1 VRRPPARRSRR
12 LTVAVLTGLAGCADG
27 SSSSSFR
34 VVAVAA
40 QPCNSPNRSLGFGVV
55 VADDVV
61 ATAAHTV
68 EEPQRNL
75 RVDGEPARVT
85 VLDPRTDL
93 ALLTVDLDA
102 EPARI
107 AVDSARDATV
117 AIPAGRTEV
126 EIVRTG
132 PLVVRDTTDRARYR
146 REVHTFT
153 PGVEDGTSG
162 APLVD
167 RDGRVLGIVVLDNP
181 RRGMAYAVTGKE
193 LSRLL
198 EASDEL
204 LSTDSGPTQGEDSCD
219 VRPSAT

>member
-1 VRRPPARRSRR
+1 
-12 LTVAVLTGLAGCADG
+12 
-27 SSSSSFR
+27 

-40 QPCNSPNRSLGFGVV
+40 QPCDSPNRSFGFGVV
-55 VADDVV
+55 VADGVV

-68 EEPQRNL
+68 EEPRRDL
-75 RVDGEPARVT
+75 RVDGEPARVA

-102 EPARI
+102 EPAPI
-107 AVDSARDATV
+107 AGDPPRDATL
-117 AIPAGRTEV
+117 AMPADRTEV

-146 REVHTFT
+146 REVHTFS
-153 PGVEDGTSG
+153 PGVADGTSG

-181 RRGMAYAVTGKE
+181 GRGIAYAVTGKE

-204 LSTDSGPTQGEDSCD
+204 LSTDSGPSQGEDSCD

>member
-1 VRRPPARRSRR
+1 
-12 LTVAVLTGLAGCADG
+12 
-27 SSSSSFR
+27 
-34 VVAVAA
+34 VAVAA
-40 QPCNSPNRSLGFGVV
+40 QPCDTPNRSLGFGVV
-55 VADDVV
+55 VADGVV

-68 EEPQRNL
+68 DEPHRAL
-75 RVDGEPARVT
+75 SVDGEPARVA

-93 ALLTVDLDA
+93 ALLTVDLDVD
-102 EPARI
+102 PARI
-107 AVDSARDATV
+107 AENSPPDATV
-117 AIPAGRTEV
+117 AMPNGRLEV

-167 RDGRVLGIVVLDNP
+167 RDGRVLGIIALDNP
-181 RRGMAYAVTGKE
+181 GRGVAYAVTGKE

-204 LSTDSGPTQGEDSCD
+204 LSTDSGPSHGEDSCD

>member
-1 VRRPPARRSRR
+1 MTRRTDPS
-12 LTVAVLTGLAGCADG
+12 
-27 SSSSSFR
+27 
-34 VVAVAA
+34 
-40 QPCNSPNRSLGFGVV
+40 GFGVV
-55 VADDVV
+55 VADGVV

-68 EEPQRNL
+68 DESQRDL
-75 RVDGEPARVT
+75 SVDGQPARIA

-107 AVDSARDATV
+107 AGDSPPDATV
-117 AIPAGRTEV
+117 VLPARRVEV
-126 EIVRTG
+126 EIVKTG

-181 RRGMAYAVTGKE
+181 TRGVAYAVTGKE

-204 LSTDSGPTQGEDSCD
+204 LSTDSGPSQGEDSCD

>member
-1 VRRPPARRSRR
+1 VRRPSARRSRR
-12 LTVAVLTGLAGCADG
+12 ITLTVLIGLAACAEDG
-27 SSSSSFR
+27 PPAQPN

-55 VADDVV
+55 VADGVV

-68 EEPQRNL
+68 EEPQRDV
-75 RVDGEPARVT
+75 RVDGQPARVA

-102 EPARI
+102 EPAPIATDSPQGALIAMPARRI
-107 AVDSARDATV
+107 
-117 AIPAGRTEV
+117 EV
-126 EIVRTG
+126 EILRTG

-167 RDGRVLGIVVLDNP
+167 RDGRVLGIVALDNP
-181 RRGMAYAVTGKE
+181 RRGVAYAVTGKE

-204 LSTDSGPTQGEDSCD
+204 LSPDSGPSQGEDSCD
-219 VRPSAT
+219 VRPSVT